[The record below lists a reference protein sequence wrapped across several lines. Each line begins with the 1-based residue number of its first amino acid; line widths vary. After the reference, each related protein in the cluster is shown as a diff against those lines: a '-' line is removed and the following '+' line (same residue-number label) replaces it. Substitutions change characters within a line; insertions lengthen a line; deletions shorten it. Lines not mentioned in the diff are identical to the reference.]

1 MWFRVF
7 GIALYHAATLLAFT
21 PYFFSWTGVVVAVL
35 GYYLFAMLGINL
47 GYHRLLAHGSLSC
60 PKWLEYLFALFG
72 VLCLQLGPAYWVAI
86 HRRHHQSPDDPQDP
100 HSPRSGFYWAHVGWI
115 LTHDPN
121 TDPSFVTNRY
131 AKDLMKDKFYAWLE
145 TGGWCFWVPV
155 ASWGVYF
162 AAGFA
167 VELFAG
173 GTIGESVRF
182 GLSILAWGVF
192 VRTVIVWHITWS
204 VNSVCHLWG
213 YRNYETPD
221 RSRNNLFVGVL
232 AHGEGWHNNHHA
244 EPRSAR
250 HGHRWWELDTT
261 WMAIKGLA
269 RMGLAT
275 DVRSSLEP
283 VKSVARRHGKPL
295 EDDAG

>member
-1 MWFRVF
+1 MF
-7 GIALYHAATLLAFT
+7 GIALYHAAAMLAFT
-21 PYFFSWTGVVVAVL
+21 PYFFSWTGVVVAAL

-47 GYHRLLAHGSLSC
+47 GYHRLLAHRSLSC
-60 PKWLEYLFALFG
+60 PKWLEHLLALFG

-145 TGGWCFWVPV
+145 SGGWCFLVPV

-173 GTIGESVRF
+173 GTIAESVRS
-182 GLSILAWGVF
+182 GSSILVWGVF

-221 RSRNNLFVGVL
+221 RSRNNPFVGVL

-269 RMGLAT
+269 WMGLAT
-275 DVRSSLEP
+275 DVQNSLEV
-283 VKSVARRHGKPL
+283 VKSVARRPERPL
-295 EDDAG
+295 EDDAGQD